1 VGLVPKLVGA
11 LAFMFSGVL
20 WSAEPVRELRVC
32 ADPDNLPFS
41 NDRGEGFENK
51 IAEVLAKE
59 MSATVSYT
67 WHPQRRGFIR
77 QTLKAGK
84 CDLVIGVPSGYGPV
98 LSTKPYYRSSFV
110 FVYVKDRNLNL
121 QSFDD
126 PLLRNIKIGVQA
138 FGDDGANLPP
148 AHALARHGIT
158 QNVVGYSMLDTAE
171 SSSGKIIDAV
181 ASGELDTAIVWGPFA
196 GYFAQRQPVKLTL
209 EPVATSRDPIPL
221 PFAYDISMG
230 VRPGDI
236 AFKVQLEEILDRRR
250 VEIQMVLENYGVPV
264 IRDASLTLQ
273 Q

>member
-1 VGLVPKLVGA
+1 
-11 LAFMFSGVL
+11 MFSGVL
-20 WSAEPVRELRVC
+20 WSAEPVREVRVC

-51 IAEVLAKE
+51 IADVIAKE
-59 MSATVSYT
+59 MNASVNYT

-84 CDLVIGVPSGYGPV
+84 CDLVIGVPTGYGPV

-126 PLLRNIKIGVQA
+126 PVLRNVKIGVQA

-148 AHALARHGIT
+148 AHALARRGIT

-171 SSSGKIIDAV
+171 SPSGKIIDAV
-181 ASGELDTAIVWGPFA
+181 ASGEIDTAIVWGPFA

-209 EPVATSRDPIPL
+209 RPIDAAKDPIPL
-221 PFAYDISMG
+221 PFVYDISMG

-236 AFKVQLEEILDRRR
+236 AFKVQLEEILDRRHGD
-250 VEIQMVLENYGVPV
+250 IQRVLENYGVPI
-264 IRDASLTLQ
+264 IRDASLAHQ